1 MQKLATEAT
10 RTGWMSQMKYVKW
23 PFKEISALL
32 QAVDG
37 IQCFTSGRED
47 KEKGTWM
54 AYWPGA
60 GGRRSREVAAAGRCR
75 SVGAETGVGEKEAKA
90 GSQKDL
96 EAGQRMTEKRSLSA
110 EVAIEAKKQRK
121 KTGRGV
127 RARLKVR
134 VLLRSL
140 AVRAESLTG
149 KSLQR
154 KRMGRRFALKVKRRR
169 RRRSKERKSRSKGRK
184 GKERKGSKDKDTNV
198 AQCWISVAELGPCFR
213 KPQKWFCR

>member
-1 MQKLATEAT
+1 
-10 RTGWMSQMKYVKW
+10 
-23 PFKEISALL
+23 
-32 QAVDG
+32 
-37 IQCFTSGRED
+37 
-47 KEKGTWM
+47 M

-60 GGRRSREVAAAGRCR
+60 GGRRSREVAAGRCR

-110 EVAIEAKKQRK
+110 EVAIEAKKPRK

-127 RARLKVR
+127 RARLKWLKVR

-184 GKERKGSKDKDTNV
+184 GKERIK
-198 AQCWISVAELGPCFR
+198 R
-213 KPQKWFCR
+213 